1 MIMRNLNINDK
12 CYKFFWTET
21 KKISG
26 PSSIVYKAY
35 TDYSDKKLFFFR
47 RDEAIASL
55 KRLLYFMG
63 YGDAM
68 AEIIVDKDLV
78 KNSGVSSPEHFSTK
92 SFKTGEIYKPDSEEI
107 LDLVLQAMRECKDF
121 SKRNFL
127 DVVEVLIRNQ
137 AFNSALIVYSTIK
150 KEKQIELSKQEEIIF
165 MELSSQPWREKIS
178 LKSASSCSSIEEF
191 INLLKKII

>member
-1 MIMRNLNINDK
+1 MRNLNINDK
-12 CYKFFWTET
+12 CYKFFRTET

-35 TDYSDKKLFFFR
+35 TDYSDEKLFFFR

-55 KRLLYFMG
+55 KRLLYFME

-68 AEIIVDKDLV
+68 AEIIVDENLV
-78 KNSGVSSPEHFSTK
+78 KNAGECSPEHFATK

-107 LDLVLQAMRECKDF
+107 LNLVLQAMRECKDF
-121 SKRNFL
+121 SSRNFL

-150 KEKQIELSKQEEIIF
+150 KEKGIEISRLEERIF

-178 LKSASSCSSIEEF
+178 LKAASSCSNIEEF